1 MGLGGGGLGG
11 GGIGGGGLVAARA
24 ATRMR
29 SRQQYRTMARMQR
42 RRSLVADKMGVRGDF
57 ERPGEEEAPQQEAAP
72 AAPAAAPEEDYTA
85 QLEKLADLKDKGIV
99 TAEEFE
105 AKKKQLLGI

>member
-1 MGLGGGGLGG
+1 MGGLGGG

-29 SRQQYRTMARMQR
+29 GRQQYRTMARMQR
-42 RRSLVADKMGVRGDF
+42 RRSFVEDKMGVRQDF
-57 ERPGEEEAPQQEAAP
+57 EPAGQDPP
-72 AAPAAAPEEDYTA
+72 AAPPPAEGDYTA
-85 QLEKLADLKDKGIV
+85 ELEKLAKLKDEGVI
-99 TAEEFE
+99 TPEDFE